1 MIKTLKAKLFLS
13 LLVVSIV
20 PLLVVSMVLY
30 LKTNQGYDTVLK
42 NEQDTNVESITE
54 RLNNVSAELLEL
66 TKFYAKQP
74 EMIEA
79 FKKGNRESVAMIVEP
94 LFDRLQREHQLD
106 VFELGNAD
114 GTVYFRGHNPQKY
127 GDDKSDKPAVQAALE
142 NQELAGFEFGNSGL
156 AVRAFVP
163 IIDNNE
169 VIGTLQTGLD
179 GKVIESITQSMKG
192 VKLTVSNVEGE
203 ILVASEE
210 EEVGENLVNPSIL
223 KKVLNGEDVSN
234 ENEESLEYYMPL
246 FDPTKTEVIG
256 IINIAQD
263 TGFIHQMNN
272 QVLLY
277 IIITAIT
284 TLVIVIIVAMVLSRS
299 FSTPIKEITLFMG
312 ELAKGN
318 LKSNLNHP
326 KRNDEIGQLSQSV
339 VKTQTSMR
347 EMLKKISGLSTT
359 VLQESK
365 AMKDACIE
373 MNEASH
379 QVASTMQEISLGSE
393 EQASTSSNLAQ
404 QMDNFTRGIT
414 QANKNGSIVQ
424 TASIEVLHI
433 TNKGDRL
440 MNESIHQM
448 DKLYEIMKQAIDK
461 VDRLEQ
467 QSLEISKLVNV
478 IQGISD
484 QTNLLALNAAIE
496 AARAGEH
503 GRGFAVVANEV
514 RNLADQVSNSISDI
528 TAIVVN
534 IQSESNNVIEALTN
548 GYNQVEE
555 GSNQIKQTGK
565 AFHQIN
571 ESVSDMAS
579 KVENIT
585 SQLSEIAESSQQI
598 NQSIDNIASISQESA
613 ASIEETTATVQQ
625 TSSSIDLLS
634 KNAGSLEKL
643 SEELQEMVK
652 RFQL

>member
-13 LLVVSIV
+13 LLAVSIV
-20 PLLVVSMVLY
+20 PLLVVSVILY
-30 LKTNQGYDTVLK
+30 LKTNHGYDTVLK
-42 NEQDTNVESITE
+42 NEQDAKAESISE
-54 RLNNVSAELLEL
+54 RLNSVSVELLEL
-66 TKFYAKQP
+66 SKFYANQP
-74 EMIEA
+74 DMIEA
-79 FKKGNRESVAMIVEP
+79 FKQGNRKSVEMIVEP

-106 VFELGNAD
+106 VFELGNVD
-114 GTVYFRGHNPQKY
+114 GTVFFRGHNPQKH
-127 GDDKSDKPAVQAALE
+127 GDDKSDKPVVLAALE

-163 IIDNNE
+163 IVDNNE

-179 GKVIESITQSMKG
+179 GKVIESITQPMKG
-192 VKLTVSNVEGE
+192 IKLTISNVEGE

-210 EEVGENLVNPSIL
+210 KDLGENLNNPSTL
-223 KKVLNGEDVSN
+223 KKVLNGEEVSR

-246 FDPTKTEVIG
+246 YDPTKTEVIG
-256 IINIAQD
+256 VIKIIQD
-263 TGFIHQMNN
+263 TGIIQQMNT
-272 QVLLY
+272 QVLFY
-277 IIITAIT
+277 IIITAIL
-284 TLVIVIIVAMVLSRS
+284 TLVIVIIVSLFLSRS

-312 ELAKGN
+312 DLAKGN
-318 LKSNLNHP
+318 LKRTLYHP

-339 VKTQTSMR
+339 IETQTSMR
-347 EMLKKISGLSTT
+347 EMLTKISSLSTT
-359 VLQESK
+359 VLQESI
-365 AMKDACIE
+365 AMKDACLE

-379 QVASTMQEISLGSE
+379 QVATTMQEISLGSE
-393 EQASTSSNLAQ
+393 EQASTSSDLAQ
-404 QMDNFTRGIT
+404 QMDNFTRGINK
-414 QANKNGSIVQ
+414 ANKNGSIVQ
-424 TASIEVLHI
+424 TASTEVLHI

-448 DKLYEIMKQAIDK
+448 DKLYDMMKQAVEK

-467 QSLEISKLVNV
+467 QSMEISKLVNV
-478 IQGISD
+478 IKGISD

-514 RNLADQVSNSISDI
+514 RSLADQVSNSISDI
-528 TAIVVN
+528 TAIIVN
-534 IQSESNNVIEALTN
+534 IESESNNVIETLTN
-548 GYNQVEE
+548 GYKQVEE

-565 AFHQIN
+565 AFHHIN
-571 ESVSDMAS
+571 ESVSDMAN

-585 SQLSEIAESSQQI
+585 SQLSDIADNSQQI

-643 SEELQEMVK
+643 SEELQEMLK
-652 RFQL
+652 KFHL

>member
-20 PLLVVSMVLY
+20 PLLVVSIVLY
-30 LKTNQGYDTVLK
+30 LKTNQGYDMVLK
-42 NEQDTNVESITE
+42 NEQDANVESMTE
-54 RLNNVSAELLEL
+54 RLNSASTELLEL
-66 TKFYAKQP
+66 TKFYANQP
-74 EMIEA
+74 EIIKA
-79 FKKGNRESVAMIVEP
+79 FKQSNRESVAIIVKP
-94 LFDRLQREHQLD
+94 IFDRLQREHHLD
-106 VFELGNAD
+106 VFELGNED
-114 GTVYFRGHNPQKY
+114 GTVFFRGHNPQKY
-127 GDDKSDKPAVQAALE
+127 GDDKSDKPAVLAALE
-142 NQELAGFEFGNSGL
+142 NQTLAGFEFGNSGL

-163 IIDNNE
+163 IVDNNE

-192 VKLTVSNVEGE
+192 IRLTISNIEGE

-210 EEVGENLVNPSIL
+210 EDLGDNLNHPSIL
-223 KKVLNGEDVSN
+223 KKVLNGEEVSN

-256 IINIAQD
+256 IIKIVQD
-263 TGFIHQMNN
+263 TTIIQQMNN
-272 QVLLY
+272 QVMLY
-277 IIITAIT
+277 LIFTVST
-284 TLVIVIIVAMVLSRS
+284 TLVIVIIVALYLSRS
-299 FSTPIKEITLFMG
+299 FSTPIKEITLFMK

-318 LKSNLNHP
+318 LQRTLNHP

-339 VKTQTSMR
+339 VETQLNMR
-347 EMLKKISGLSTT
+347 DMLKKISSLSTT
-359 VLQESK
+359 VLQESM
-365 AMKDACIE
+365 AMKDACLE

-379 QVASTMQEISLGSE
+379 QVAATMQEISLGSE
-393 EQASTSSNLAQ
+393 EQASTSSDLAQ
-404 QMDNFTRGIT
+404 QMDNFTRGIN

-424 TASIEVLHI
+424 AASTEVLHI

-448 DKLYEIMKQAIDK
+448 DKLYEMMKLAVEK

-467 QSLEISKLVNV
+467 QSMEISKLVNV

-548 GYNQVEE
+548 GYKEVEE
-555 GSNQIKQTGK
+555 GSNQIRQTGK
-565 AFHQIN
+565 AFHHIN
-571 ESVSDMAS
+571 DSVSDMAN

-585 SQLSEIAESSQQI
+585 SQLSDIADNSQLI

-613 ASIEETTATVQQ
+613 ASIEETTATFQQ
-625 TSSSIDLLS
+625 TNSSINLLS

-643 SEELQEMVK
+643 SDELQEMVK